1 MHWAWLKREL
11 CSWPRIPCGI
21 VTCILRDAHGFTKAV
36 SGHGWHGAAG
46 AGAAAGSYFGRGPA
60 QALGIGAVIGLPSV
74 WGSLVFANDTGIP
87 VGFFVATVTAVF
99 FGLGRLW
106 SRLPELERLEGASTG
121 LHLLKV
127 WAGSAQDRT
136 SLPRAEVP
144 HVDMR
149 RLAPYDVG
157 TP

>member
-1 MHWAWLKREL
+1 M
-11 CSWPRIPCGI
+11 
-21 VTCILRDAHGFTKAV
+21 
-36 SGHGWHGAAG
+36 G
-46 AGAAAGSYFGRGPA
+46 AGTAAGSYFGRGPA
-60 QALGIGAVIGLPSV
+60 QALGIGVVIGLLSV
-74 WGSLVFANDTGIP
+74 WFSLVFANDTGIP
-87 VGFFVATVTAVF
+87 VAFFVAAVTAVF
-99 FGLGRLW
+99 YGLGRLW

-121 LHLLKV
+121 LQLPQA